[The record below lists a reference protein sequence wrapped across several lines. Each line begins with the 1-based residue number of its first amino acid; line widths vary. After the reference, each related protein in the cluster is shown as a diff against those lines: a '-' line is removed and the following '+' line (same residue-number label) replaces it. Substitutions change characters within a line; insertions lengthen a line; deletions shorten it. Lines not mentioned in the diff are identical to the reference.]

1 MNNTNIGTGCYT
13 FSTSPTGKT
22 LYRSAVVVAET
33 KTTVTVKRAQ
43 TETTP
48 EVELTFN
55 KSRTGAGVYKNPCD
69 PQQISDS
76 LYLRGDSNAYR
87 RTYLTFDLKGVEG
100 RIARSRENQKRKHR
114 TEALELIN
122 KAADILST
130 NGKYQEGDAV
140 LALIST
146 LRASL
151 TKDIEG

>member
-13 FSTSPTGKT
+13 FSTSPSGRTF
-22 LYRSAVVVAET
+22 YRKAVVVAET
-33 KTTVTVKRAQ
+33 KTTITVIRPQ
-43 TETTP
+43 TEMAP
-48 EVELTFN
+48 ETEMTFN
-55 KSRTGAGVYKNPCD
+55 KNRTGAGVYQNPCD
-69 PQQISDS
+69 PRLIRDQ
-76 LYLRGDSNAYR
+76 LYLRGDSDSYR
-87 RTYLTFDLKGVEG
+87 PTYLTFDLEAVEK
-100 RIARSRENQKRKHR
+100 RMAQNRENQKRKHR

-122 KAADILST
+122 QAADILST